1 VIDAQVQGMEE
12 ISEQK
17 WKEPDR
23 RHRPASC
30 CHLSYCSLDVHRRR
44 REPKLDLDAAS
55 PSETRPSQ
63 PVELFGET
71 ECALDEGLP
80 FGEPLLALGTADTI
94 LCGLD
99 EVQRPGAME
108 GAFNA
113 GRSALGSEDAVDT
126 CPVGRPILNP
136 LSPLQIRVT
145 PQLLAGWAEVGI
157 LLGQPGKVFPTPDA
171 SVLVAK
177 ASGRYEGWDTGLV
190 EIEVV
195 GAGAVLG
202 VRDYFWNAEAA

>member
-1 VIDAQVQGMEE
+1 MASILVRPKTNTRKRDCCSSSCKGVIDAQVQGMEE

-80 FGEPLLALGTADTI
+80 FGEPL
-94 LCGLD
+94 
-99 EVQRPGAME
+99 
-108 GAFNA
+108 
-113 GRSALGSEDAVDT
+113 
-126 CPVGRPILNP
+126 
-136 LSPLQIRVT
+136 
-145 PQLLAGWAEVGI
+145 
-157 LLGQPGKVFPTPDA
+157 
-171 SVLVAK
+171 
-177 ASGRYEGWDTGLV
+177 
-190 EIEVV
+190 
-195 GAGAVLG
+195 
-202 VRDYFWNAEAA
+202 